1 MKRILF
7 FLGLSASF
15 SAFSQEADTTDLL
28 PVEVKAIR
36 AGAMAPFAK
45 TNLNKREIQKQNLGQ
60 DLPFLLNQTPS
71 VVVNS
76 DAGNGIGY
84 TGIRIRGTDA
94 TRINV
99 TINGVPFNDPES
111 NGAFFVNLPDLLSSV
126 NSIQIQR
133 GVGTST
139 NGAGAFGG
147 TINLSTAEVA
157 RQPYF
162 ESNNSGGSFHTLKNN
177 IRVGTGLMDNR
188 FTADLRLSQIK
199 SDGYI
204 DRASTDLR
212 SYYFSAAYLADKTT
226 LRFITFSGNEKTYQ
240 AWNGVSEADLKTRRR
255 YNSAGTERPGAP
267 YDNETDNYKQDHY
280 QLFFTRKFTPEWVF
294 NTGLFYVRGKGYYEQ
309 YKAGENYADYGL
321 PNRSYGNTVVE
332 STDLIRRLW
341 LDNDY
346 YGSIFSLQHTR
357 PGTEVTLGGTVS
369 EYLGDHFGTILWAQN
384 GLPQDHHKW
393 YDNHSVKNDASVY
406 AKWQQ
411 ILFPSFQ
418 FFADLQVRR
427 VTYLINGFR
436 NNPGLTVD
444 QQYTFLNPKAGFTYH
459 KNNWTAFASYSIG
472 SKEPVRDDFEASV
485 NEQPK
490 PEYLQDIEA
499 GIERKSSRYNIGA
512 NFYYMKYKDQLV
524 LTGKIND
531 VGAYTRTNIGNS
543 YRLGVE
549 LQGGAVITGWLR
561 ASANLTLSR
570 NRVKNFT
577 GFYDDYDNGGQKS
590 ILYKEADISFSPA
603 VTGAATVTVQPFQ
616 AFSIDL
622 LSKYVGKQYL
632 DNTSN
637 ENRKLDAY
645 FTEDVRMAYMLQKG
659 PLKNADIIL
668 QVNNIFNKK
677 YEPNGYTFSYLY
689 NTELVTENYYFPMA
703 GINWMLGLNL
713 RF

>member
-7 FLGLSASF
+7 FLGLSATF
-15 SAFSQEADTTDLL
+15 SAFAQETDTTELL
-28 PVEVKAIR
+28 PVEVKVIR

-45 TNLNKREIQKQNLGQ
+45 TNLNKRDIQKQNLGQ

-147 TINLSTAEVA
+147 TINLSTTEVA

-162 ESNNSGGSFHTLKNN
+162 ESNNSVGSFNTLKNN
-177 IRVGTGLMDNR
+177 IRVGTGLIDNH
-188 FTADLRLSQIK
+188 FTADLRLSQMK
-199 SDGYI
+199 SDGYV

-226 LRFITFSGNEKTYQ
+226 LRFNTFSGNEKTYQ

-280 QLFFTRKFTPEWVF
+280 QLFLTQKFTPEWVF

-309 YKAGENYADYGL
+309 YKAGEDYADYGL
-321 PNRSYGNTVVE
+321 PSRSYGNTVVE

-346 YGSIFSLQHTR
+346 YGTIFSLQYTK
-357 PGTEVTLGGTVS
+357 PGTEITLGGTVS
-369 EYLGDHFGTILWAQN
+369 KYLGDHFGTILWAQN
-384 GLPQDHHKW
+384 GLPQDNYKW
-393 YDNHSVKNDASVY
+393 YDNNAVKNDASVY

-411 ILFPSFQ
+411 QLSASFQ

-427 VTYLINGFR
+427 VNYTIDGFR

-444 QQYTFLNPKAGFTYH
+444 QQYTFFNPKAGFTYH

-490 PEYLQDIEA
+490 PEYLQDIEV
-499 GIERKSSRYNIGA
+499 GIEHKCNRYNFGA

-531 VGAYTRTNIGNS
+531 VGAYTRTNIDNS

-549 LQGGAVITGWLR
+549 LQGGAIVTNWLR

-570 NRVKNFT
+570 NKVKNFT
-577 GFYDDYDNGGQKS
+577 EFYDDYDNGGQKT
-590 ILYKEADISFSPA
+590 IPYKETDISFSPA
-603 VTGAATVTVQPFQ
+603 VTGAATITIHPLQS
-616 AFSIDL
+616 FSIDL

-637 ENRKLDAY
+637 ENRKLNGY
-645 FTEDVRMAYMLQKG
+645 FTEDVRMAYTLQKG
-659 PLKNADIIL
+659 LLKNTDIIL
-668 QVNNIFNKK
+668 QVNNVFNKK

-703 GINWMLGLNL
+703 GTNWMVGLNL